1 MVSRCEP
8 FDTLDH
14 SSDQIFAGLDVTCFL
29 VYLPGNHIYPCGGL
43 FVEHRQSCHRSVV
56 QTVTLGHPSSNYHR
70 WSPLEVHQDLFLC
83 L

>member
-29 VYLPGNHIYPCGGL
+29 VYLPGNHIYPCGGFL
-43 FVEHRQSCHRSVV
+43 SSIDNRVTDPWFRQ
-56 QTVTLGHPSSNYHR
+56 
-70 WSPLEVHQDLFLC
+70 
-83 L
+83 